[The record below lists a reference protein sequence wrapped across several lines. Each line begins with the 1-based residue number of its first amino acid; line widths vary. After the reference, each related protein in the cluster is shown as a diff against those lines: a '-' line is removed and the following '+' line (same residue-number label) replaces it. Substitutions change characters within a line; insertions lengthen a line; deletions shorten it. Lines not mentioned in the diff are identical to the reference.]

1 MTRKEEEMTDKTL
14 GFIRGGRITRIIL
27 EGFQR
32 KSLNF
37 PEVVV
42 SDVDNGVLS
51 KLREKFPG
59 IRPRKKGEV
68 S

>member
-1 MTRKEEEMTDKTL
+1 MTRKAEEMTDKTL
-14 GFIRGGRITRIIL
+14 GFIGGGRITRIIL

-59 IRPRKKGEV
+59 IRPRNKGEA